1 MDTTFDA
8 DALSAPALAAD
19 EGDMPP
25 HPDDR
30 HAQPVPAFAA
40 RPVAVTAAPDGAAP
54 MRVVVVDDHPTNI
67 QLVSALLA
75 RMGGTVPVTF
85 ADPVEAFDWCC
96 LNDFDLLIVDYMMPA
111 MDGIELI
118 SRLRGNPQFALVP
131 MLMVTATTERE
142 VRHRALRAGA
152 TDFLNKPI
160 DVVEFRA
167 RVTNMLAIHKSH
179 IEVASRAAVLSAEV
193 HRATEAILSRERET
207 VLRLSRAAEFRDPET
222 GAHIQRMAR
231 YARLIAA
238 ALTNDFRYADA
249 ILEAAPM
256 HDVGKLGTPDHILLK
271 PGKLTPE
278 EFTIMKKHA
287 EIGWVIL
294 KDSASPTLRLAA
306 EIARS
311 HHEKFDGSGY
321 PQGLAGSAI
330 PLAGRIVAVADVFDA
345 LTSERPYKSAWE
357 IPRAIAFL
365 HENSGS
371 HFDPA
376 CVDAFVARLDEALA
390 IRSQFQDD

>member
-1 MDTTFDA
+1 MDISFDVG
-8 DALSAPALAAD
+8 ALSAPAFG
-19 EGDMPP
+19 GDDDFSLPD
-25 HPDDR
+25 PDDR
-30 HAQPVPAFAA
+30 HSQPAPA
-40 RPVAVTAAPDGAAP
+40 VAVP

-67 QLVSALLA
+67 QLVAALLA
-75 RMGGTVPVTF
+75 RMEGTVSVTF
-85 ADPVEAFDWCC
+85 TDPVEAFDWCC

-118 SRLRGNPQFALVP
+118 SRLRDNPQFGLVP
-131 MLMVTATTERE
+131 MLMVTATNERE

-160 DVVEFRA
+160 DTVEFRA
-167 RVTNMLAIHKSH
+167 RVSNMLAIHKSH
-179 IEVASRAAVLSAEV
+179 IEVANRAAVLSAAV
-193 HRATEAILSRERET
+193 HRATEEILCRERDT
-207 VLRLSRAAEFRDPET
+207 VLRLCRAAEFRDPET

-238 ALTNDFRYADA
+238 TLTDDPGYADA

-271 PGKLTPE
+271 PGKLTAD
-278 EFTIMKKHA
+278 EFSIMKKHA

-294 KDSASPTLRLAA
+294 KDSASPTLQLAA

-345 LTSERPYKSAWE
+345 LTSERPYKPAWE
-357 IPRAIAFL
+357 IARAVAFL

-376 CVDAFVARLDEALA
+376 CVDAFVSRLEEALE
-390 IRSQFQDD
+390 IRSQFQDE